1 MFKQQKARIIE
12 TLIENPNWTSKQVAK
27 ELGLKY
33 NSVRARVSE
42 LKKSKVLDVNDES
55 EYSFV
60 GTWWKK
66 ILKTGTTKNATIG
79 GNESLWAYTFEAGQT
94 EEPDQYEFLKRKINN
109 EFSITVGRGGYDY
122 QEVEYNEVEKV
133 FIYPQFDMG
142 AGVSFD

>member
-55 EYSFV
+55 EYTFV

-94 EEPDQYEFLKRKINN
+94 EEPDQYECLKRKINN

-133 FIYPQFDMG
+133 FIYPQFDIG

>member
-55 EYSFV
+55 EYTFV

-94 EEPDQYEFLKRKINN
+94 EEPDQYEFLKRKINS

-122 QEVEYNEVEKV
+122 QEVDYIEVEKV
-133 FIYPQFDMG
+133 FIYPLFDIG

>member
-55 EYSFV
+55 EYTFI
-60 GTWWKK
+60 GNWWKK

-133 FIYPQFDMG
+133 FIYPQFDIG

>member
-42 LKKSKVLDVNDES
+42 LKKSKVLDVNDKS
-55 EYSFV
+55 EYTFV

-66 ILKTGTTKNATIG
+66 IIKSGTTKNATIG

-94 EEPDQYEFLKRKINN
+94 EEPDQYEFLKRKINS

-122 QEVEYNEVEKV
+122 QEVEYNEVEEV
-133 FIYPQFDMG
+133 FIYPQFDIG